1 MLTPA
6 TWIRPVLLL
15 GLLILLGA
23 CKKDD
28 PSPIVINNP
37 DPLRLI
43 IDTEKTYQD
52 IAGFGGASRM
62 WGTRFLE
69 AEEAQK
75 AFGLG
80 EEELGLS
87 IFRIRIAPNESEWPN
102 IVEAARDAYNRGVT
116 ILASPW
122 SPPANLK
129 SNNSEIGGDLP
140 PESFEAYKNHLNRY
154 VQFMADN
161 GIVIHA
167 ISLQNEPDIQV
178 GYESCDWTSSR
189 MAQFLREYGDQITG
203 TRIAAPESFNF
214 DPNFTNNLLNDSE
227 VASKIDIVAGHIYGG
242 GLNAFP
248 LAEQLNKEI
257 WMTEYLLN
265 LNVGQSGAPGW
276 STYDEKIKW
285 DESLDMLTSIHE
297 AMELNWNAYIWWYL
311 RRYYSFLGDGEQ
323 GTTNGEILKR
333 GYAFSHFS
341 KFIRPGYTRIDAEIN
356 RTNNLLATAYKKD
369 QQIVAVIINAS
380 DEATTNLHLELDRAN
395 SAEAYITDQNRNR
408 TPFPTEIQENAVI
421 VDIMPRS
428 VTTLVITL

>member
-1 MLTPA
+1 
-6 TWIRPVLLL
+6 
-15 GLLILLGA
+15 
-23 CKKDD
+23 
-28 PSPIVINNP
+28 
-37 DPLRLI
+37 
-43 IDTEKTYQD
+43 
-52 IAGFGGASRM
+52 
-62 WGTRFLE
+62 
-69 AEEAQK
+69 
-75 AFGLG
+75 
-80 EEELGLS
+80 
-87 IFRIRIAPNESEWPN
+87 
-102 IVEAARDAYNRGVT
+102 
-116 ILASPW
+116 
-122 SPPANLK
+122 
-129 SNNSEIGGDLP
+129 
-140 PESFEAYKNHLNRY
+140 
-154 VQFMADN
+154 
-161 GIVIHA
+161 
-167 ISLQNEPDIQV
+167 
-178 GYESCDWTSSR
+178 
-189 MAQFLREYGDQITG
+189 
-203 TRIAAPESFNF
+203 
-214 DPNFTNNLLNDSE
+214 
-227 VASKIDIVAGHIYGG
+227 
-242 GLNAFP
+242 
-248 LAEQLNKEI
+248 
-257 WMTEYLLN
+257 MTEYLLN

-369 QQIVAVIINAS
+369 QQIIAVIINAS